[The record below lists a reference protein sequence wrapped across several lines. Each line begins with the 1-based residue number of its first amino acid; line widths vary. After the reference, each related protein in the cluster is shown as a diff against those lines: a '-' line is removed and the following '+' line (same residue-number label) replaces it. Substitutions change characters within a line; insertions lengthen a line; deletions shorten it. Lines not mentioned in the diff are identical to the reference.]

1 VSKSPISEVYTRP
14 RLINFI
20 KRHQDRL
27 QLEAAGSNTQI
38 QFNDG
43 GVFGASSNLT
53 FEGSILNCTASV
65 GIEVG
70 SGGVHIGGDDGVTLF
85 EVLPAGSSGVASF
98 AIVETDVGFSTNAP
112 KIHLDVNHGYLDW
125 LSSDTGGGDWVTF
138 GTGTTV
144 AGKLYYLETS
154 GVWTETDAD
163 HASGKAGDWQ
173 LLGIALGTDPSVN
186 GMLLRGFFQMTTYL
200 VGSWA
205 AGQALYVSTTAANI
219 AAAAPSVTG
228 DFVRVVGYCCAGTT
242 DLIYFN
248 PSSTNIVI
256 S

>member
-1 VSKSPISEVYTRP
+1 MAERIIPEAKSRA
-14 RLINFI
+14 RLLSFI
-20 KRHQDRL
+20 REYKGKTGLDVG
-27 QLEAAGSNTQI
+27 GSNTQI
-38 QFNDG
+38 QFNVSG
-43 GVFGASSNLT
+43 GLGASSNLT
-53 FEGSILNCTASV
+53 FEDSILNCTASV

-70 SGGVHIGGDDGVTLF
+70 AGGVHIGGDDGVTLF

-98 AIVETDVGFSTNAP
+98 AVVETDVGLSTNAP

-219 AAAAPSVTG
+219 AATAPSVTG
-228 DFVRVVGYCCAGTT
+228 DFVRVVGYCCAATT